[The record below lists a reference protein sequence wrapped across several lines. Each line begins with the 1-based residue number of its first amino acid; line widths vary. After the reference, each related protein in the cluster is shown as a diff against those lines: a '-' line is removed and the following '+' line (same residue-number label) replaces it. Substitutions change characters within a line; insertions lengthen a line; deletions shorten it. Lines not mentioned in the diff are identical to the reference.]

1 MRDVNSISKPGSVVG
16 IRVNLDAETSDDE
29 IMNESKHKA
38 HSTTIQNLVDS
49 GMKVVVLT
57 HHSTDEPKDGK
68 EIMRLHTTKLR
79 ESVDASEIRKSETHN
94 LSQITD
100 NIAESEV
107 IVYPNL
113 SDVRDG
119 MTNYSTVKES
129 KESPLARRI
138 ASNIDA
144 YVNDAFSISHRNYPT
159 ITGVPFLVPSYAGN
173 VMKSEFDMLQV
184 FKKRDPTFVF
194 GGTKIDE
201 RIDMIERILSS
212 GCAEQII
219 LGGLLS
225 SVFLL
230 SKGYELGEQTRL
242 DIQEYSQAESVQD
255 KASNILTKYGE
266 DIYLPED
273 IAIEDNGKRK
283 EFDVGASPYPS
294 RIKDLGSN
302 TVREYKNAIQSSDG
316 VIGIGPVGM
325 AESDPFEYGT
335 REVYNQISNT
345 EPSAIYG
352 ETTASICEDLGIT
365 GFYHTS
371 RGDEAVCKYLCS
383 SKKLPGIS
391 VLLPEDSITTQKF
404 GILTI

>member
-1 MRDVNSISKPGSVVG
+1 MRDVSSISEPESVVG
-16 IRVNLDAETSDDE
+16 IRVNLDAEISDGE
-29 IMNESKHKA
+29 IINESKHKA

-49 GMKVVVLT
+49 EMKVVVFT
-57 HHSTDEPKDGK
+57 HHATDKAKDD
-68 EIMRLHTTKLR
+68 EDVMRLHTTKLK
-79 ESVDASEIRKSETHN
+79 ESVDTPEIRKSDTSD

-100 NIAESEV
+100 NINKSEV

-113 SDVRDG
+113 SNVRDG

-129 KESPLARRI
+129 KESPLARQI

-173 VMKSEFDMLQV
+173 VMKSEFDMLRV
-184 FKKRDPTFVF
+184 FKNRNPMFVF

-212 GCAEQII
+212 GCAEKII

-230 SKGYELGEQTRL
+230 SKGHELGEQTRL
-242 DIQEYSQAESVQD
+242 DIQEYSRGKSVQD
-255 KASNILTKYGE
+255 KASNILTKYSE

-273 IAIEDNGKRK
+273 VAIEDNGKRK
-283 EFDVGASPYPS
+283 EFDIGASPYPS
-294 RIKDLGSN
+294 RIKDLGSD
-302 TVREYKNAIQSSDG
+302 TVRKYKNAIQNSDG

-325 AESDPFEYGT
+325 AESKPFEYGT

-352 ETTASICEDLGIT
+352 ETTASICENLGIT

-371 RGDEAVCKYLCS
+371 RGDEAVCMYLCS
-383 SKKLPGIS
+383 SEKLPGIS
-391 VLLPEDSITTQKF
+391 VLLPEDSITT
-404 GILTI
+404 